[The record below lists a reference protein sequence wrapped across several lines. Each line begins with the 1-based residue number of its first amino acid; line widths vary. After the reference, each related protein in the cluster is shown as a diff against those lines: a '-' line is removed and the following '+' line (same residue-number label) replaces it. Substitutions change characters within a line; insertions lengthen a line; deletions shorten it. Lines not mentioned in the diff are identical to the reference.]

1 MKIMKKIVIIGSS
14 SDISKS
20 INLSPDFEIIKL
32 SSQTSNFDVLN
43 TNTFPEINNID
54 GLVYFPG
61 TINLKPF
68 KNLKKEDFINDYN
81 INVIGL
87 LNVIQHYQ
95 NHFNN
100 NSSLVFISSIAA
112 NIGMKYHSSIS
123 MCKSAIEGLARSLA
137 SEFAP
142 KIRVNCVAPSIIETK
157 LSSRLLRN
165 ERGKENII
173 NNHPLKRIG
182 KTKDVSNVIEFL
194 LTEKSSWITG
204 QTINIDGGLSNI
216 QV

>member
-1 MKIMKKIVIIGSS
+1 MKKIVIIGSN

-20 INLSPDFEIIKL
+20 INLDSNFEIIKL
-32 SSQTSNFDVLN
+32 SSQKSNFNILKID
-43 TNTFPEINNID
+43 TFPVINNID

-68 KNLKKEDFINDYN
+68 KNFKKEDFLDDYN

-87 LNVIQHYQ
+87 INIIQHYQ
-95 NHFNN
+95 NDLNN
-100 NSSLVFISSIAA
+100 NSSLVFISSVAA
-112 NIGMKYHSSIS
+112 SIGMKYHASIS
-123 MCKSAIEGLARSLA
+123 MCKSAIEGLTRSLA

-142 KIRVNCVAPSIIETK
+142 KVRVNCIAPSIIDTK
-157 LSSRLLRN
+157 LSSRLLRSDTT
-165 ERGKENII
+165 RQNII

-182 KTKDVSNVIEFL
+182 QTKDISNLIEFL

-204 QTINIDGGLSNI
+204 QTINVDGGLSNI
-216 QV
+216 QI